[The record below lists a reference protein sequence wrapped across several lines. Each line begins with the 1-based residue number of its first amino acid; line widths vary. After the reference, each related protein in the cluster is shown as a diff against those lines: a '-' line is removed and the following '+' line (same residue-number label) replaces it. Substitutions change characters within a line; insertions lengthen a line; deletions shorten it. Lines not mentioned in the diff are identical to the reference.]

1 MAGLDFN
8 NASTEQNAGAG
19 SPIPPESIVWV
30 QLHIRYPEESQRGS
44 DPAFTR
50 ARSGIEQIN
59 TELEVIQGKFKGK
72 QIFHRFSVAGA
83 VTPGQQKAVRISMAQ
98 LRALVEVH
106 RGVTP
111 DDASPKATE
120 ARKLNDVSELEGMK
134 FPIRVACEKS
144 NQVSKHDQTKYYVN
158 NALEA
163 VVTVTD
169 PEWEAVHKAPFEVIT
184 DNPIPEFSVTTPP
197 AASWNSAP
205 AQSSGDAP
213 SWGQSN
219 AGPVPPAG
227 GQPWGTNT
235 DTVPF

>member
-98 LRALVEVH
+98 LRALVL
-106 RGVTP
+106 
-111 DDASPKATE
+111 AKA
-120 ARKLNDVSELEGMK
+120 
-134 FPIRVACEKS
+134 
-144 NQVSKHDQTKYYVN
+144 
-158 NALEA
+158 
-163 VVTVTD
+163 
-169 PEWEAVHKAPFEVIT
+169 
-184 DNPIPEFSVTTPP
+184 
-197 AASWNSAP
+197 AAGA
-205 AQSSGDAP
+205 
-213 SWGQSN
+213 
-219 AGPVPPAG
+219 
-227 GQPWGTNT
+227 
-235 DTVPF
+235 